1 MIYLNDIFVVRYM
14 STGLKS
20 FHHFILGLLT
30 QRPMSGYDIKRLLKS
45 LGWLVGSPS
54 FGAIYPALHAL
65 LQDRLVT
72 VTVLSDENKPP
83 RKIYTITQ
91 AGERALHEWIHQP
104 SSTNASTRAF
114 AMRLILADQLS
125 NEGLIAHLQ
134 QRRAQV
140 DDHRAA
146 LKRMNDELDGEVD
159 AGRRLTLDY
168 GMAIASAELNWLEGM
183 LERLSEEELPEGSL
197 IGALSKI

>member
-1 MIYLNDIFVVRYM
+1 M

-30 QRPMSGYDIKRLLKS
+30 QRPMSGYDIKRLLQS

-65 LQDRLVT
+65 LQDGLVT

-91 AGERALHEWIHQP
+91 AGERALREWIRQP
-104 SSTNASTRAF
+104 FNSNASTRAF
-114 AMRLILADQLS
+114 AMRLILADHLS

-134 QRRAQV
+134 QRLAQV
-140 DDHRAA
+140 NDHRAA
-146 LKRMNDELDGEVD
+146 LERMNDELDGELD
-159 AGRRLTLDY
+159 TGRRLTLNY
-168 GMAIASAELNWLEGM
+168 GMAIASAELNWLEGV
-183 LERLSEEELPEGSL
+183 LERLSQEGTPEGNL
-197 IGALSKI
+197 IGFLSVL